1 MTGSLQ
7 IKNGKYYAV
16 INYKT
21 ADGKRKQKWLNT
33 QLTEKGNK
41 RKAEQFLQK
50 ALLKYADFDEV
61 ESDILFCDY
70 LMKWLENTRGKI
82 EQSTWDGY
90 SQLINRHIYPYFK
103 TKGIKLTEIS
113 ARDISVYYTIK
124 INEGLSPNTVKRHH
138 SNIRKCLQC
147 AYLEDMIPTNP
158 ADKAQKPKSE
168 PYNAHFYD
176 SEQIKELLKASE
188 GIDIEPVIVLCVY
201 YGLRRSEVIG
211 LKWEAVNFKDKT
223 IKIYNTITKMYKF
236 CEKERTKN
244 ASSNRTLPLIP
255 AVETYLKNLKEK
267 QNENRMLFGNCYTE
281 SDYICVKADGTLI
294 QPDEASAKFKS
305 LIKRNKMPNIRLHD
319 LRHSCA
325 SMLIAQGVDI
335 KVIQEWL
342 GHSSISTTGN
352 IYGHLQF
359 KQKIST
365 GILLDNLL
373 DG

>member
-1 MTGSLQ
+1 MLL
-7 IKNGKYYAV
+7 K
-16 INYKT
+16 
-21 ADGKRKQKWLNT
+21 
-33 QLTEKGNK
+33 
-41 RKAEQFLQK
+41 KAE
-50 ALLKYADFDEV
+50 E
-61 ESDILFCDY
+61 
-70 LMKWLENTRGKI
+70 
-82 EQSTWDGY
+82 
-90 SQLINRHIYPYFK
+90 
-103 TKGIKLTEIS
+103 TEI
-113 ARDISVYYTIK
+113 
-124 INEGLSPNTVKRHH
+124 
-138 SNIRKCLQC
+138 
-147 AYLEDMIPTNP
+147 
-158 ADKAQKPKSE
+158 E
-168 PYNAHFYD
+168 P
-176 SEQIKELLKASE
+176 I
-188 GIDIEPVIVLCVY
+188 IVLCVY

-211 LKWEAVNFKDKT
+211 LKWSAVNFRDKT
-223 IKIYNTITKMYKF
+223 IQICNTITKMYEF

-255 AVETYLKNLKEK
+255 TVEKYLKKLKAK
-267 QNENRMLFGNCYTE
+267 QNENKKLFGDCYID

-342 GHSSISTTGN
+342 GHSSISMTGN

-373 DG
+373 EG

>member
-1 MTGSLQ
+1 
-7 IKNGKYYAV
+7 
-16 INYKT
+16 
-21 ADGKRKQKWLNT
+21 
-33 QLTEKGNK
+33 
-41 RKAEQFLQK
+41 
-50 ALLKYADFDEV
+50 
-61 ESDILFCDY
+61 
-70 LMKWLENTRGKI
+70 
-82 EQSTWDGY
+82 
-90 SQLINRHIYPYFK
+90 
-103 TKGIKLTEIS
+103 
-113 ARDISVYYTIK
+113 
-124 INEGLSPNTVKRHH
+124 
-138 SNIRKCLQC
+138 
-147 AYLEDMIPTNP
+147 MIPTNP